1 MHSLSLIDGLAS
13 GLLGVGSMKYVK
25 FIYSEALQ
33 GRPYIGD
40 CHPAS
45 GLRIA
50 APQPPSLTAMHCTA
64 VMHELYTLQS
74 LEHSGMSHQRLQ
86 ILQYYHRLCPPL
98 WGTKELISACSV
110 HS

>member
-25 FIYSEALQ
+25 VESYHSEALQ
-33 GRPYIGD
+33 GRPYIGNR
-40 CHPAS
+40 HPAS

-50 APQPPSLTAMHCTA
+50 VPQPPSLTAAYCAA

-74 LEHSGMSHQRLQ
+74 LEHSGMSH
-86 ILQYYHRLCPPL
+86 
-98 WGTKELISACSV
+98 
-110 HS
+110 